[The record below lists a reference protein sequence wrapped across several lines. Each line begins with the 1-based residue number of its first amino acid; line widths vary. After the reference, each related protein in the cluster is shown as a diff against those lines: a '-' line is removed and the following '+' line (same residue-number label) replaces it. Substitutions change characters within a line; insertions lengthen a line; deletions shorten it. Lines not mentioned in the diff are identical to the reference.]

1 MSPFFFNRMLRSPAK
16 HICAAL
22 VSLVLAGLL
31 SFLSVYRAR
40 QEAKLDEAIKSSEV
54 LCVVTNTA
62 GTQSTSLRMGWGAA
76 QAVTL
81 EDRCRLPEL
90 VKDIRMTKELKADLY
105 FDGED
110 GPVLI
115 GGELALTALTRPEGI
130 GELDP
135 ALGGSV
141 TLFYEDF
148 YSSEEPLLLVSE
160 EVWDNL
166 NGKTAVCGTVTDPQ
180 VDKKL
185 FPDEPQKGVGE
196 AEFTVAG
203 YYSGRGSA
211 VFMPFEAGERI
222 VDRITGWRTV
232 DSLAFLAAD
241 NRRLDELKE
250 AASEFFGPVI
260 PNGVSGEYRFA
271 ITVHDEDLNSTV
283 EALSR
288 NIART
293 DTLIPIALALT
304 LAAGFLMGFI
314 STRNEKNTYALS
326 RSAGMTKRRLL
337 ISALIEQLIL
347 PFAAC
352 VIAGAAF
359 RAPLPALAVLGLY
372 SVGCFI
378 AVIRAV
384 RVSPAR
390 LLREQD

>member
-81 EDRCRLPEL
+81 EDRCRLPEF

-105 FDGED
+105 SNGED
-110 GPVLI
+110 GPVPI
-115 GGELALTALTRPEGI
+115 GGDLALTAVTRPEGI
-130 GELDP
+130 DELDP

-148 YSSEEPLLLVSE
+148 YSSEEPLIIVSE
-160 EVWDNL
+160 EVWDKL
-166 NGKTAVCGTVTDPQ
+166 NGETAVCGTVTDPQ

-211 VFMPFEAGERI
+211 VFMPFEAGELI

-260 PNGVSGEYRFA
+260 PNGVSGEYRYA

-293 DTLIPIALALT
+293 DALIPIALALT

-352 VIAGAAF
+352 VITGAAF

>member
-1 MSPFFFNRMLRSPAK
+1 MLRSPAK

-304 LAAGFLMGFI
+304 LAAGFLIGFI
-314 STRNEKNTYALS
+314 STRYEKNTYALS